1 MFSIATKVSFNWLAI
16 HVKANGVEVLRESYQ
31 SNTGKKNLQQQEMHC
46 ITDELMK
53 WRTQDEKNLFSFIRC
68 VLWSWQKAVKER
80 ESERERGRE
89 NCVWFLNETSRKQHT
104 HTDWDERMKRKG
116 CALFQNYLWLLSNK
130 CETICVWVCKKD
142 RENKWEREIEIK
154 MGRKMCVSV
163 WDFLDEEI
171 RSCIAWESAPIWPH
185 RIFP

>member
-1 MFSIATKVSFNWLAI
+1 MHYRWTHEMK
-16 HVKANGVEVLRESYQ
+16 
-31 SNTGKKNLQQQEMHC
+31 NTGRKE
-46 ITDELMK
+46 
-53 WRTQDEKNLFSFIRC
+53 FILIYSLC
-68 VLWSWQKAVKER
+68 VMIMTKG
-80 ESERERGRE
+80 SEREREWEGERKGE
-89 NCVWFLNETSRKQHT
+89 LCMISQRNFKETAYTYWLSK
-104 HTDWDERMKRKG
+104 RMKRKG
-116 CALFQNYLWLLSNK
+116 CALFQNYLWLLLNK